1 MQTEALSSIPLPTEE
16 PSSIDSAKYDQPTA
30 LERSKISSCR
40 ETLTAEPTINDQLST
55 LNQTSNHQ
63 LSTINHQLTPTVIDT
78 KPLPVAV
85 QGHKSRRKGRVASL
99 PKLQRDMVNH
109 MIWNGVPYKNIVA
122 ALDELDFTITERNI
136 SNWATGGYL
145 EWRFEQDLVLQNR
158 LDQDHL
164 VDNLRREDASEL
176 PEVGLQAAATRISQI
191 LVQKTACAAD
201 VEANI
206 GTFSEMVDVLCRLN
220 REIAIMQKQRDDSRR
235 TLGPGYAAAR
245 VKNEDQLA
253 AIEFERFYSNPPA
266 DSTLAKPSEAPFLP
280 PEPTSYHLA
289 QADQEAED
297 FKKLAREKQFLATL
311 QAISGKKAPTA
322 SSAPKP
328 LSSPKAAN

>member
-1 MQTEALSSIPLPTEE
+1 M
-16 PSSIDSAKYDQPTA
+16 
-30 LERSKISSCR
+30 
-40 ETLTAEPTINDQLST
+40 
-55 LNQTSNHQ
+55 
-63 LSTINHQLTPTVIDT
+63 
-78 KPLPVAV
+78 
-85 QGHKSRRKGRVASL
+85 
-99 PKLQRDMVNH
+99 
-109 MIWNGVPYKNIVA
+109 
-122 ALDELDFTITERNI
+122 
-136 SNWATGGYL
+136 
-145 EWRFEQDLVLQNR
+145 LQNR

-220 REIAIMQKQRDDSRR
+220 REIAIMQKQSDDSRR
-235 TLGPGYAAAR
+235 TLGPAYASAR

-266 DSTLAKPSEAPFLP
+266 DSTLAKPSEPPFLP

-297 FKKLAREKQFLATL
+297 FRKLAHEKQFLATL
-311 QAISGKKAPTA
+311 QAISGKKALTTPA
-322 SSAPKP
+322 GPKP
-328 LSSPKAAN
+328 LPPTKVAN